1 MVALTPPDG
10 GCCCFGEDKDVIIG
24 GGLERVCADCGAF
37 GTADTDEP
45 VGNCHTT
52 SSMSGKKNVT
62 HTSEES
68 GGMVEE
74 EGERDIADD
83 DDKSPLVWLR
93 LLLSLCPMAVS
104 GEVGDTIDKAESEFI
119 IAFGLELLL
128 PKLLLLIEIQRSIG
142 SRRST
147 DTPTFCTKGC
157 AVAVMLVFEIDM
169 RMIKTDDDDV
179 DVVVDDDEGSCVG
192 AINFI
197 PVEINPSSIKGA
209 AVVCMEDD
217 GKFACEILESPV
229 VGSASRCREERSVG
243 PSIPPPLPPLP
254 PPLLATDWSP
264 SNPKDSESPD
274 VDPPLPL

>member
-1 MVALTPPDG
+1 VVALTPPDEG
-10 GCCCFGEDKDVIIG
+10 CCCCCCCCFGEDKDVIIG

-62 HTSEES
+62 HTREES

-74 EGERDIADD
+74 EEGGGRDIADD
-83 DDKSPLVWLR
+83 DDDDTSPLLWLR

-119 IAFGLELLL
+119 IAFELEFELLL
-128 PKLLLLIEIQRSIG
+128 PKLLLLLLIEMQRSIG
-142 SRRST
+142 SRRRT

-157 AVAVMLVFEIDM
+157 AVAVMLVFETDM
-169 RMIKTDDDDV
+169 RIIKTDDDDV
-179 DVVVDDDEGSCVG
+179 DDDDVDDDDVDDDEGSCVG

-217 GKFACEILESPV
+217 GKFVCERLESPV
-229 VGSASRCREERSVG
+229 VGRASR
-243 PSIPPPLPPLP
+243 
-254 PPLLATDWSP
+254 
-264 SNPKDSESPD
+264 
-274 VDPPLPL
+274 